1 MGIEL
6 FILGFACISLIVV
19 ATTDVEKQEEH
30 TEALIEEE
38 PIE

>member
-19 ATTDVEKQEEH
+19 TTTDLKKQEDH
-30 TEALIEEE
+30 AKAPIEEE
-38 PIE
+38 QIE